1 MKILV
6 TGGAGFIGSHIVD
19 KYIDAG
25 HEVVVID
32 NLSTGRIENVNPD
45 ARLIDIDITSK
56 SVRDIFIQE
65 KFDILNHHAAQVD
78 VRTSVRDPLFDLKQN
93 ILGSVNLYEAAK
105 DSGVKKIIFAS
116 SGGTVYGEQTSFPA
130 DESHYTQPVS
140 PYGITKLTN
149 EKYLHY
155 YFVEYG
161 IKHVILRYTN
171 VYGPRQNPHGECG
184 VVAIFINKM
193 LNGEQPVINGDGKIT
208 RDYVY
213 VGDVATAN
221 LIALNDNTEGI
232 YNICTGI
239 EQDVNYIFNTLKMHT
254 GSGCKELHGPSK
266 PGEQLRSVCTFKK
279 INKTH
284 GWKPGMNISDGLALT
299 VESFRKNLHI

>member
-6 TGGAGFIGSHIVD
+6 TGGAGFIGSHIVE

-25 HEVVVID
+25 HEVVIID
-32 NLSTGRIENVNPD
+32 NLSTGRIDNINPG
-45 ARLIDIDITSK
+45 ARFIDTDITSK
-56 SVRDIFIQE
+56 AIRDIFIQE

-130 DESHYTQPVS
+130 DESHITQPVS

-161 IKHVILRYTN
+161 IKHVIFRYTN

-193 LNGEQPVINGDGKIT
+193 LNGEQPVINGDGRIT

-213 VGDVATAN
+213 VGDVASAN
-221 LIALNDNTEGI
+221 LIALNENTEGI

-239 EQDVNYIFNTLKMHT
+239 EQDVNYIFNTLKQHT
-254 GSGCKELHGPSK
+254 GSDCKELHGSAK
-266 PGEQLRSVCTFKK
+266 AGEQLRSVCSYEK

-284 GWKPGMNISDGLALT
+284 GWKPSMNISEGLALT
-299 VESFRKNLHI
+299 VESFRINTC